1 MLWRPVAGNHNL
13 KLSWL
18 HLAGAT
24 RLRCASLR
32 TCSDVRLPASFG
44 RKKHR
49 RPVAG
54 RLDFERAFE
63 G

>member
-1 MLWRPVAGNHNL
+1 MFWRPVAGNHNL

-24 RLRCASLR
+24 RLRCAGLR
-32 TCSDVRLPASFG
+32 TCSDVRPPASFG

-49 RPVAG
+49 RIVAG
-54 RLDFERAFE
+54 SFGFERAFQ